1 MSLIVSSQHSKEISL
16 KAVREGKYGLSKK
29 RKEMLQR
36 TPNIGDWTNYPLYY
50 LETDDIAFLTA
61 KTCHEYAILRGKK
74 EDVLFHGDSL
84 FCRFEGV
91 LADFLESGK
100 LRLYAHSHPN
110 EDNPIPSNDDRRTLK
125 IIHQK
130 NSIIVSATTG
140 RVVEYSQN
148 QFELGGVLYVD
159 N

>member
-1 MSLIVSSQHSKEISL
+1 MLWRSVNKEKRYKKMSLIVSSQH
-16 KAVREGKYGLSKK
+16 
-29 RKEMLQR
+29 
-36 TPNIGDWTNYPLYY
+36 
-50 LETDDIAFLTA
+50 
-61 KTCHEYAILRGKK
+61 
-74 EDVLFHGDSL
+74 
-84 FCRFEGV
+84 
-91 LADFLESGK
+91 
-100 LRLYAHSHPN
+100 YAHSHPN